1 MARRGKQSEVVPE
14 LTESQYWSA
23 IRSALRTGMRFWKP
37 KLNALNKAK
46 RPYKGE
52 NKKQKWCYECA
63 SCGELFKLQEV
74 QCDHVIPAGT
84 LLAYNHLPQFA
95 EKLYCGEDGFQVLC
109 SECHRKKSN
118 EERKTGA
125 YKNGQL

>member
-1 MARRGKQSEVVPE
+1 MGRRGKQSEVVPE

-23 IRSALRTGMRFWKP
+23 IRSALRSGMRFYKP

-46 RPYKGE
+46 RPYEGE

-63 SCGELFKLQEV
+63 SCGDCFKATDV
-74 QCDHVIPAGT
+74 QVDHTQPAGS
-84 LLAYNHLPQFA
+84 LLSYQDLPQFV
-95 EKLYCGEDGFQVLC
+95 ERLYCSEDGLQVLC

-118 EERKTGA
+118 EERKTGV
-125 YKNGQL
+125 YKN

>member
-1 MARRGKQSEVVPE
+1 MPKKSKQSEVVPE
-14 LTESQYWSA
+14 LTESQYWSL
-23 IRSALRTGMRFWKP
+23 IRSALRSGMRFYKP

-95 EKLYCGEDGFQVLC
+95 EKLYCGEGGFQVLC
-109 SECHRKKSN
+109 KQCHQIKTNK
-118 EERKTGA
+118 ERKSE
-125 YKNGQL
+125 QL